1 MLIINFSQ
9 KPGRILKIFVLLSF
23 ACFGQ
28 MALAEDQQSQEIREQ
43 QKDLRELLD
52 RIGETQDQ
60 RKDQRAT
67 LKKLEKQMSCNWAL
81 IQDYENCE
89 KQFKDNL
96 EAHVK
101 CKHEAKEKA
110 SQCLNEA
117 SE

>member
-1 MLIINFSQ
+1 MLIFNHNHIS
-9 KPGRILKIFVLLSF
+9 RHILKIFLFLTITCLGHT
-23 ACFGQ
+23 AW
-28 MALAEDQQSQEIREQ
+28 ADDQQTQDIKEQ
-43 QKDLRELLD
+43 QKDLKELLD
-52 RIGETQDQ
+52 RIGEAQDQ
-60 RKDQRAT
+60 RKDQRDT
-67 LKKLEKQMSCNWAL
+67 LKKLEKQMSCNWTL

-110 SQCLNEA
+110 TKCLNEA